1 MKKQI
6 SMLLATA
13 CAASLLAACGGSGST
28 AASAS
33 AADSTAASSEK
44 TAADAASLYEN
55 AQKPDKLVWWVHDG
69 MHQEDGSE
77 Q

>member
-28 AASAS
+28 HHGFQ
-33 AADSTAASSEK
+33 
-44 TAADAASLYEN
+44 LCC
-55 AQKPDKLVWWVHDG
+55 
-69 MHQEDGSE
+69 
-77 Q
+77 